1 MKTKTIT
8 HLGLLVALAFIFS
21 YIETLIPINLGIPG
35 AKIGLANLVIIV
47 ALYII
52 GARNAFI
59 LSVVRIVL
67 VGFTF
72 GNLSSM
78 VYSLAGGMLS
88 FLVMVAAKKT
98 NKLSMTGVSVL
109 GAVFHNVGQII
120 VAIFVVRT
128 MEIIYYLPL
137 LMLFG
142 IVAGILIGVLAAHSI
157 RNLTR
162 KHGQ

>member
-47 ALYII
+47 ALYTI
-52 GARNAFI
+52 GTKNAFI

-78 VYSLAGGMLS
+78 FYSLAGGMLS